1 MKTSKRNGNALK
13 KTMLAAALIIGTST
27 MVFQG
32 MTQAAAATVCNKT
45 DSIPTRYANNLNL
58 AAQLTVPEGYT
69 KANYTVDSIDL
80 PYYANKVPTK
90 KDLTKKEAAEL
101 AAQYLWQI
109 YGVNLEG
116 QTIEMGYDTVT
127 ENTPR
132 PTWTADVN
140 MKNQTFHNGYRA
152 DGYEV
157 EIDSVTG
164 EMLGIDMNRTLQA
177 KVKAGPD
184 YSIDESKYEAAA
196 KKIAEK
202 YNIVHSDIQ
211 SMSCTGQGA
220 SFSSNAVGT
229 YGDPDISFEVQG
241 KNGEVALMTI
251 SRYDQVLAGIMFN
264 GQYQYDKERAANLK
278 EKIAIAEQQKSS
290 SKVSSD
296 STKSSALSLIA
307 EN

>member
-1 MKTSKRNGNALK
+1 MKTSSGNAKRLK
-13 KTMLAAALIIGTST
+13 KTVMAAALIIGTST
-27 MVFQG
+27 IVFQG
-32 MTQAAAATVCNKT
+32 MTQAAAATVYNKT
-45 DSIPTRYANNLNL
+45 DSIPTRYVNNLNL
-58 AAQLTVPEGYT
+58 TAQLTVPEGYT
-69 KANYTVDSIDL
+69 KANYTVGSIDL

-127 ENTPR
+127 DSTPR

-140 MKNQTFHNGYRA
+140 MKNQTFHNGYRV
-152 DGYEV
+152 DSYEV

-164 EMLGIDMNRTLQA
+164 EMLGIDMDRTLQA

-202 YNIVHSDIQ
+202 HNIVHSNIQ
-211 SMSCTGQGA
+211 SVSCTGQGA

-251 SRYDQVLAGIMFN
+251 SRYDQVLAGIEFN
-264 GQYQYDKERAANLK
+264 GQYQYDKERAANLD
-278 EKIAIAEQQKSS
+278 EKITEQQKSS

-296 STKSSALSLIA
+296 STKSSTLSLIA